1 MLANAK
7 LLTTI
12 ASIAIAITMVLLNPG
27 THSITSGLV
36 IVVITLWVTGII
48 AEYLTAFLMF
58 AIAMLFSIAPAS
70 VVFSGFHSAAFWLV
84 FSGLVIGVGINST
97 GLGKRIAGR
106 IAAHLSDSYFKLI
119 SGLVLLGTL
128 FGVLMPSSM
137 GRIILLIPIA
147 LAVASHFRFHSG
159 SNGYI
164 GVVMAITMGA
174 FIPTFAILPANVPN
188 MILAGMSESL
198 YQYSPQYGEYLV
210 LHFPL
215 LGLPK
220 IFILVAL
227 IMWLYPDTPKEDHEQ
242 PLNEKTPIT
251 KNERVMSLVLILM
264 ILLWLTDFIHHIS
277 PAWVA
282 LGGAIFLLLPTVNI
296 VSNKHFT
303 DSIPY
308 HLLFFVAGILG
319 LGSIISYSGIGDEL
333 AQYLVSYLP
342 LNTETPFINYLSLSL
357 LSMVTGIIVTLAG
370 VPAVLTPLAENLATA
385 TGLPIK
391 SVVMTQV
398 IGFSTTFFPY
408 QAPPVLIGLQLANIK
423 MAEGLKVFIY
433 VALISLVLLM
443 PLNYLWWQWL
453 GWL

>member
-198 YQYSPQYGEYLV
+198 YQYSPQYGEYLA

-215 LGLPK
+215 FGLPK
-220 IFILVAL
+220 MFILVAL